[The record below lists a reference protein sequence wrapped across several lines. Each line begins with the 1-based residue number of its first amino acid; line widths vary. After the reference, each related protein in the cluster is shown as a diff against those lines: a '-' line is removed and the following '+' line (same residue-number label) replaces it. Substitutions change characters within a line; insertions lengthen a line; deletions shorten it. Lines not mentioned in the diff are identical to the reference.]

1 MGKFMVV
8 FGIWMCVCA
17 LMVTYQNSVSALVP
31 GLTLSDAI
39 FDSNALVPYLDRNTT
54 SGVTTFNNTLGGVLP
69 TQSTTGTDASGNIN
83 ADWTQSTWKW
93 SDIFTPIIDFI
104 GTPYFLFMW
113 MSPGGDAAVFGAL
126 LSILNLVLLVAFVT
140 GRID

>member
-1 MGKFMVV
+1 MGKFFVV
-8 FGIWMCVCA
+8 FGIWMLVCA
-17 LMVTYQNSVSALVP
+17 FMVTYQSSVEALVP

-39 FDSNALVPYLDRNTT
+39 FNHNALNPYLERDVNTNMT
-54 SGVTTFNNTLGGVLP
+54 VFNNTLGGVLP
-69 TQSTTGTDASGNIN
+69 TQSTTGTETSGNIN
-83 ADWTQSTWKW
+83 ADWTQSVFSW
-93 SDIFTPIIDFI
+93 SDVFTPIIDFI

-126 LSILNLVLLVAFVT
+126 LSIINLVLLVAFLT